1 VRRATSSSKRKRAL
15 PSSRLV
21 AMSSREERIGLNEAV
36 FREVN
41 ERIEG
46 LAETFDL
53 KTQSL
58 DLICECGD
66 ATCVERIT
74 MTTAEYEEIR
84 SEAHQFAVHPGHEY
98 PEVESV
104 VARLKGYD
112 VVRKNKGVPTQ
123 IAEQTDPRSN

>member
-1 VRRATSSSKRKRAL
+1 
-15 PSSRLV
+15 
-21 AMSSREERIGLNEAV
+21 MSSREKRIGLNEAV

-41 ERIEG
+41 ERIED

-66 ATCVERIT
+66 DTCEKRLS
-74 MTTAEYEEIR
+74 MTRAEYEELR
-84 SEAHQFAVHPGHEY
+84 SDPHQFAVHPGHEF
-98 PEVESV
+98 PDVERV

-112 VVRKNKGVPTQ
+112 VVMKNRGAPER
-123 IAEQTDPRSN
+123 IAEQTDPRGT